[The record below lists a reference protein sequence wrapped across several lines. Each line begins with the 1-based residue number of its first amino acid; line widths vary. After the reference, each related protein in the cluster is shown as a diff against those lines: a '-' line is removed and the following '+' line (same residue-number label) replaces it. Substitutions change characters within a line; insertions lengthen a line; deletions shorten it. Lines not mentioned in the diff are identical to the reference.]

1 MSFYPITVNTP
12 AIEEAHI
19 FAEDD
24 AAIYQ
29 AIFGEDCVFD
39 IGSCLKAT
47 VLSNNKV
54 RIGDGVLAMG
64 GHIGRNKY
72 GDYEDLTILNGTSG
86 QKRND
91 LIVARF
97 ATTGSGGIDTFTL
110 AVKQG
115 TPGTTAEDPAITLG
129 SLYEGASLR
138 EFPLYRVKLEGLS
151 ITAVEQLFK
160 VRKTT
165 QQLEEEVAELNR
177 NTLPDISTSNG
188 LTYEKYKNGRMRIYG
203 KVTTSGQTGLA
214 IVGLEIPF
222 KDINY
227 TIQATPEYYSSS
239 YTVFE
244 VSAQKSTISS
254 FNIYTRASNSSLL
267 GGVGVYVA
275 LEGWWK

>member
-12 AIEEAHI
+12 ATEEAHI

-29 AIFGEDCVFD
+29 SIFGGDCVFD

-54 RIGDGVLAMG
+54 RVGDGVLAMG

-97 ATTGSGGIDTFTL
+97 ATTGAGGVDTFTL

-115 TPGTTAEDPAITLG
+115 TPGTTAEDPAVTLG
-129 SLYEGASLR
+129 NLYEGASLR

-160 VRKTT
+160 VRKTNG
-165 QQLEEEVAELNR
+165 QLEEEIAELNR
-177 NTLPDISTSNG
+177 KYIIIEK
-188 LTYEKYKNGRMRIYG
+188 TYTKNVIAGQMYFTDTIAIPAGYK
-203 KVTTSGQTGLA
+203 A
-214 IVGLEIPF
+214 
-222 KDINY
+222 
-227 TIQATPEYYSSS
+227 
-239 YTVFE
+239 
-244 VSAQKSTISS
+244 VSAWA
-254 FNIYTRASNSSLL
+254 RASHASTLCGAPMVNDTTGAISIPYVSAAAQNGEGFYCTLL
-267 GGVGVYVA
+267 CVKA
-275 LEGWWK
+275 L